1 MDQSTNTPTQ
11 SEASPHSRARL
22 TGIVYLA
29 YFVTAIGG
37 ELLAH
42 HGLAAYGHALNFF
55 PNAIYAALA
64 VLFYFLL
71 APVNKGL
78 SLLAACFG
86 FAGCVVAG
94 LGIFNLISSRFNP
107 LYFFGPYCLLLG
119 YLIFRST
126 FLPRVL
132 GILMMLAGVAWLAEL
147 VPALAK
153 PIFPVVAVLGIVAE
167 AALMLWLLV
176 KGVNEDHWKRMALAQ
191 SS

>member
-1 MDQSTNTPTQ
+1 MDQNNGTPNP
-11 SEASPHSRARL
+11 SEALSNSRARI
-22 TGIVYLA
+22 TGIVYLL
-29 YFVTAIGG
+29 YFVTAISG
-37 ELLAH
+37 EILAH
-42 HGLAAYGHALNFF
+42 HGLAAYGNALNFF
-55 PNAIYAALA
+55 PNLIYAALT
-64 VLFYFLL
+64 LLLYFLL
-71 APVNKGL
+71 APVSKRF

-86 FAGCVVAG
+86 FVGCVIAS
-94 LGIFNLISSRFNP
+94 LGVYNLISSRISP
-107 LYFFGPYCLLLG
+107 LLFFGPYCVLLG